1 MAGVFKEPP
10 MAGRSHTLLGLFSCK
25 INTYMQG
32 EDSLHLSHQIPET
45 VHRRKNGPSQMGQ
58 QPQLFCQD

>member
-1 MAGVFKEPP
+1 